1 MAALTRF
8 NFQAIMNRAENA
20 PFSLDEDGK
29 KPFFQF
35 VFRCKKCR
43 GIHTSF
49 QANLPPHVY
58 RAMVDA
64 LKATNDQDLGQMM
77 LSSEGTRMHLLLPDH
92 DVFQCPKCREVAD
105 EHWNEYIQAGNQ
117 DVKSRQVRTGEMA
130 HVLQRLGGITLRDY
144 VTRNAETYDALI
156 TKHGWCLAELA
167 SHANVAKTLCNRM
180 ATYREGW
187 VSVPSFPQAIFDE
200 MKYMEEGHRGVMYR
214 GIKSCDP
221 FKPLSLSDVKG
232 IYGSNWK
239 PRVCAK
245 VAPWISAERAL
256 FATFYHVNPADGLH
270 EEGRH
275 NGIFTKSDAAHAVP
289 RIRYLTNAYGLTPIR
304 HRLLAYLVFPNAAS
318 RDYLRQVLAMPVAT
332 KRAREESSESE
343 SSGSETELDE

>member
-1 MAALTRF
+1 
-8 NFQAIMNRAENA
+8 MNRAENA

-43 GIHTSF
+43 RFHTSF

-64 LKATNDQDLGQMM
+64 LKATNDQDLGQMV
-77 LSSEGTRMHLLLPDH
+77 LSSEGARMHLLLPEQ
-92 DVFQCPKCREVAD
+92 DVFQCPKCRKVGD
-105 EHWNEYIQAGNQ
+105 EAWNERIQAGNQ
-117 DVKSRQVRTGEMA
+117 DVRSRHVHPGEMA
-130 HVLQRLGGITLRDY
+130 HVLERLGGMTLRDY
-144 VTRNAETYDALI
+144 VTHIEGKYDALT
-156 TKHGWCLAELA
+156 TKHGWGLAELA
-167 SHANVAKTLCNRM
+167 SHADVANTLCNRM

-187 VSVPSFPQAIFDE
+187 VSVPSFSQAIFDE

-221 FKPLSLSDVKG
+221 FKPLSLSDVRG

-245 VAPWISAERAL
+245 VAPWIEAERAL
-256 FATFYHVNPADGLH
+256 FATIYHVNPADGLH
-270 EEGRH
+270 EEGRR
-275 NGIFTKSDAAHAVP
+275 NGIFTKCDGAHALPPV
-289 RIRYLTNAYGLTPIR
+289 RYLTNAYGLTPIR
-304 HRLLAYLVFPNAAS
+304 RRLVAYMVFPNAAS
-318 RDYLRQVLAMPVAT
+318 RDYLRQVLAYPIAT